1 MQNFMD
7 GLYTIVTK
15 IQPLTYMLAAI
26 MLVGCG
32 VGVMIPSEN
41 IRNKSKAAIPWV
53 AIGVGIIL
61 GATTFAQEF
70 TGSFAF

>member
-1 MQNFMD
+1 
-7 GLYTIVTK
+7 
-15 IQPLTYMLAAI
+15 

-41 IRNKSKAAIPWV
+41 IRNKSKTAIPWV

>member
-1 MQNFMD
+1 MN

-32 VGVMIPSEN
+32 VGVMIPSES
-41 IRNKSKAAIPWV
+41 IRSKAKVAIPWV

-70 TGSFAF
+70 TASFAF